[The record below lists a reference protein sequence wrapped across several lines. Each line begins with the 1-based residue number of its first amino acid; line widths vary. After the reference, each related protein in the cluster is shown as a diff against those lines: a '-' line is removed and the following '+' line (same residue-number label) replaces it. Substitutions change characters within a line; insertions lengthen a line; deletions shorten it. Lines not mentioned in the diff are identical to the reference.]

1 MNTDQAEPEPKYKD
15 PEETNRTG
23 SPPPGFEHSLCD
35 AEILLGF
42 AAEKAALGTASGGTI
57 VDGILDARIAME
69 AHAVTKD
76 VLRRFWIAVSELSR
90 ITGNVTAVSLA
101 ASRSSPIR
109 WLKLRVL
116 VLVCAV
122 VLGSIALFMNNSTAE
137 EVIELITQQNSAAL
151 KLWSDMQF
159 YRIEDAPADQ
169 ESVLQRRAFAGVAQP
184 RSAAVPHLTPDELFG
199 EIVEFSRN
207 SNWLLETASR
217 LNYWFNPSPMR
228 IDPSPVKFDKDN
240 PHHVTDI
247 NVPPQISTTSEI
259 VNAGLTQIVAYQ
271 LIRNFSLAAYK
282 TNWVF
287 YGGITTY
294 VLPAVYAL
302 LGATLYGFRLSARLI
317 RNRSFLPSDAH
328 SARYFIALI
337 SGIVI
342 GLFGSLV
349 PKNLALPPLAVAFL
363 VGYAVEI
370 FFSRLDDLIARFRR
384 DNASRPFPRAQAMPA
399 E

>member
-1 MNTDQAEPEPKYKD
+1 MNTEQTDSDLRYQAPEA
-15 PEETNRTG
+15 TRIG
-23 SPPPGFEHSLCD
+23 LPPDFERSLRD
-35 AEILLGF
+35 AEILLCF
-42 AAEKAALGTASGGTI
+42 AAEKAALGTISGGTV
-57 VDGILDARIAME
+57 VDGILDARFAME
-69 AHAVTKD
+69 SRALTKE
-76 VLRRFWIAVSELSR
+76 VLRRFWIAVSDLSR
-90 ITGNVTAVSLA
+90 IMGKVNAASLA
-101 ASRSSPIR
+101 ASRCNPIR

-116 VLVCAV
+116 VLVCLV

-137 EVIELITQQNSAAL
+137 EVMELINQQNVAAL
-151 KLWSDMQF
+151 KLWSDLQYF
-159 YRIEDAPADQ
+159 RTEDASVSQ
-169 ESVLQRRAFAGVAQP
+169 EGALERRAFAGAAQP
-184 RSAAVPHLTPDELFG
+184 QSAAVPHLTPDELFG
-199 EIVEFSRN
+199 EIVEFSRK

-217 LNYWFNPSPMR
+217 LNHWFNPSSMQ
-228 IDPSPVKFDKDN
+228 IDAAPVKFDEHN

-247 NVPPQISTTSEI
+247 NVPPEISTTPAI
-259 VNAGLTQIVAYQ
+259 VGAGLTQIVAYQ

-337 SGIVI
+337 AGIVI

-363 VGYAVEI
+363 VGYAVEV
-370 FFSRLDDLIARFRR
+370 FFSRLDSLIARFRQ
-384 DNASRPFPRAQAMPA
+384 DPPLRPPSLAQAEAMPA